1 MIFISVF
8 REKVD
13 EYSSYVAHIKVMLKG
28 QCSATLGCLIP
39 LISTF
44 GILDPIASS
53 RFSFAIPCSGHS
65 DHGEEGNLS
74 PLKATAWE
82 AN

>member
-8 REKVD
+8 RDKVD
-13 EYSSYVAHIKVMLKG
+13 ECSPYVAHIKVMLKG
-28 QCSATLGCLIP
+28 RWSATLGCLIP

-53 RFSFAIPCSGHS
+53 RFSFAIPCSGHPA
-65 DHGEEGNLS
+65 HGE
-74 PLKATAWE
+74 
-82 AN
+82 